1 MKRRDFLGLMG
12 AGMAAAT
19 APSLAF
25 AKSKL
30 PAVPMSIPAELL
42 DNPMLT
48 FGKLPD
54 YAAIRPEHME
64 PAVSFVSTWGKNAI
78 IELCKQKSPTWDSFY
93 RPLEDID
100 ATANYPVSI
109 ARNINSVNNTPEFRK
124 AYDAARKHRSE
135 FSAWYDANEDVYR
148 CLKALR
154 DSREYK
160 RYTHLQ
166 KQALKKSLWE
176 FEKAGIGLPTD
187 KKNRL
192 AEINKELS
200 ELRTKFSNNIQ
211 DANKWS
217 KTFTDLALLDGV
229 PAENLEAAKRAAEK
243 AGESGYR
250 FDLSDASYWAIVNNA
265 TNKDVR
271 ETFFRASTV
280 RCSDLSD
287 DKHLDNTPI
296 IKQILALRH
305 EMANILGYKSF
316 AEYTL
321 VDRMAD
327 KPSEVMAFYQGL
339 TQKIHAPAT
348 AQTEKLIAYGKDK
361 LGIENPTAADFAYIA
376 HKQKADL
383 YQVNEDELRP
393 YFPIDRVLEGMF
405 EVNRRLFGIVTKE
418 KKGVPAWHE
427 SVRFFEIFNEKGEL
441 LGSTYVD
448 LYARPNKKSGAW
460 KSNFINRRRDL
471 NGKMVKPTTV
481 LAANF
486 TPPTDEGVALLT
498 QKNVITL
505 FHEFGHVVHHIIGD
519 KIDIATISGTSGIP
533 RDAVEFPSQLMEYW
547 VWNKDVLPLFSGHYK
562 TGEPLPKESIDKLVA
577 VKDYLAARTAVRQ
590 AQYGLI
596 DIRLHNEFNPSESN
610 FVERIVSE
618 VKTQLSLSEEP
629 SYSRPI
635 NAFGHIFSS
644 SYAAGYYG
652 YLWSDVLSAD
662 VYSHFEK
669 VGVFNRKE
677 GQRYVDTFLGKGG
690 SEDVMSMY
698 VAFMGAKPNPAPLM
712 KQFK

>member
-1 MKRRDFLGLMG
+1 MKRRDFLGLLG
-12 AGMAAAT
+12 VSAAAVAT
-19 APSLAF
+19 PNLAF
-25 AKSKL
+25 AKRKL
-30 PAVPMSIPAELL
+30 PAVPLTIPSELA
-42 DNPMLT
+42 DNPLLT
-48 FGKLPD
+48 FGKLPN
-54 YAAIRPEHME
+54 YTAIRPEHLE
-64 PAVSFVSTWGKNAI
+64 PAVAFVSNWGKEAI
-78 IELCKQKSPTWDSFY
+78 TKLCQQSSPTWDSFY

-109 ARNINSVNNTPEFRK
+109 SRNINSLNNTKDFRK

-135 FSAWYDANEDVYR
+135 FSAWYDTNEDIYR
-148 CLKALR
+148 CLKALK
-154 DSREYK
+154 DGREYK

-176 FEKAGIGLPTD
+176 FEKAGIGLPAD
-187 KKNRL
+187 KKARL
-192 AEINKELS
+192 ADINKELN
-200 ELRTKFSNNIQ
+200 ELRAQFANNVQ
-211 DANKWS
+211 DSNKWS
-217 KTFTDLALLDGV
+217 KTYTDLALLDGV
-229 PAENLEAAKRAAEK
+229 PAENLDVAKRAAEK
-243 AGESGYR
+243 AGETGYR
-250 FDLSDASYWAIVNNA
+250 FDLSDASYWAIINNA
-265 TNKDVR
+265 TNRDLR
-271 ETFFRASTV
+271 ETFFRASAV

-305 EMANILGYKSF
+305 EMATLLGYKSY
-316 AEYTL
+316 AEYAL
-321 VDRMAD
+321 VERMANTPD
-327 KPSEVMAFYQGL
+327 EVMNFYKGFTKQ
-339 TQKIHAPAT
+339 IHAPAA
-348 AQTEKLIAYGKDK
+348 AQTNKLIAYGKDK
-361 LGIENPTAADFAYIA
+361 LGIDAPTASDLAYIS
-376 HKQKADL
+376 HKQKAAL
-383 YQVNEDELRP
+383 YEVDEESLRP

-405 EVNRRLFGIVTKE
+405 EVNRRLFGVVAKE
-418 KKGVPAWHE
+418 KKGVPAWHD

-448 LYARPNKKSGAW
+448 LYARENKKGGAW

-471 NGKMVKPTTV
+471 NGKMVKPVTV

-486 TPPTDEGVALLT
+486 TPPTNDGVALLT
-498 QKNVITL
+498 QKNVVTL
-505 FHEFGHVVHHIIGD
+505 FHEFGHVLHHIIGD
-519 KIDIATISGTSGIP
+519 KIDIATISGTSGVP

-547 VWNKDVLPLFSGHYK
+547 VWHKDVVPLFSGHYK
-562 TGEPLPKESIDKLVA
+562 TGEPLPKSMIDKLVA
-577 VKDYLAARTAVRQ
+577 SKDYLAARVAMRQ

-596 DIRLHNEFNPSESN
+596 DMRLHNEFDASEPA

-618 VKTQLSLSEEP
+618 VKAQLSLSDEP
-629 SYSRPI
+629 PYARPI

-662 VYSHFEK
+662 MYSHFEK

-677 GQRYVDTFLGKGG
+677 GQRYVNTFLGKGG

-712 KQFK
+712 KQFS